1 VLVVDDA
8 HSVQES
14 LSWLLGVEG
23 YCVLAAENG
32 QWALDVLEKTARL
45 PRLILLDLA
54 MPIIDGRAF
63 LELRA
68 KDAILRQIPVVVLSG
83 NPPRGEPLEGI
94 NAYLQKPVR
103 SDRLI
108 ATVDQAASS

>member
-1 VLVVDDA
+1 MR
-8 HSVQES
+8 ES

-32 QWALDVLEKTARL
+32 QTALDVLEKAARL

-54 MPIIDGRAF
+54 MPIMDGRAF

-103 SDRLI
+103 SDCLI